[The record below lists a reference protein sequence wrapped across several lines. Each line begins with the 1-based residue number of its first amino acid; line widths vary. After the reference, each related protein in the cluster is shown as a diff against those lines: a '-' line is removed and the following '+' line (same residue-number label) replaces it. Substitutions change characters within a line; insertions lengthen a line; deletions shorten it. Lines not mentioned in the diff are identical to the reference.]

1 MSLDDIPE
9 IKMILLGE
17 SAVGKTS
24 IIKRF
29 YEDKF
34 YESEAST
41 YTMSYID
48 KIVEIDKKKYK
59 LNIWDT
65 IGQENYRSISKLFLN
80 DAKIVLLVY
89 GIDDKNS
96 FTALEYWYNLY
107 KEELE
112 GQAILAIAGNK
123 IDKYAEQEVSRE
135 EGQKF
140 ANDKKAF
147 FAEVS
152 AKENGEIINI
162 FILDLVKAYL
172 GKKNGSLGK
181 EYTSFYLRDNNNT
194 KKEGG
199 CCSSKKENR

>member
-1 MSLDDIPE
+1 M
-9 IKMILLGE
+9 
-17 SAVGKTS
+17 
-24 IIKRF
+24 
-29 YEDKF
+29 
-34 YESEAST
+34 
-41 YTMSYID
+41 
-48 KIVEIDKKKYK
+48 
-59 LNIWDT
+59 
-65 IGQENYRSISKLFLN
+65 FLN

-162 FILDLVKAYL
+162 FILDLIKAYL

-181 EYTSFYLRDNNNT
+181 EYSSFNLRDNNNT

>member
-34 YESEAST
+34 DESESTT

-89 GIDDKNS
+89 GIDNKNS

-135 EGQKF
+135 EAQKF

-152 AKENGEIINI
+152 AKENGGIINI
-162 FILDLVKAYL
+162 FILDLIKAYL
-172 GKKNGSLGK
+172 GKKNGDLDK
-181 EYTSFYLRDNNNT
+181 EYTSFSLRSNNNT

-199 CCSSKKENR
+199 CCSSKK

>member
-162 FILDLVKAYL
+162 FILDLIKAYL
-172 GKKNGSLGK
+172 GKKNGSLGR
-181 EYTSFYLRDNNNT
+181 EYTSFNLRDNNNT